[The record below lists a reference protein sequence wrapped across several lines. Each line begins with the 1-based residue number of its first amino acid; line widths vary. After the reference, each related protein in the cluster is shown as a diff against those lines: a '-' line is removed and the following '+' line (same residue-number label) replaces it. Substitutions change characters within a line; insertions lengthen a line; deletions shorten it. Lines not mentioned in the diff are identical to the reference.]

1 MQVYIRLL
9 SGGSHSPL
17 ICKTYWC
24 TNTNTYLIN
33 WLPKNKLTL
42 ALLFRLII
50 CFWYFLQFLIC
61 PIWHSVQENLS
72 DNSYNGMIKRESVG
86 PVGLGVITQTEMLN
100 TTTWKV
106 NNTII
111 WEVAL
116 HLQAWFDPTMKV
128 IMNTKAAMPSVNNRV
143 NFHVFPSKHKHNN
156 PLRKCDLSQD
166 LS

>member
-1 MQVYIRLL
+1 MYIRLL
-9 SGGSHSPL
+9 SGGSHSPR

-33 WLPKNKLTL
+33 WLPKKKLTL

-50 CFWYFLQFLIC
+50 CFWYLLQFLIC
-61 PIWHSVQENLS
+61 PILS
-72 DNSYNGMIKRESVG
+72 DNSYNRIIKRDSVG
-86 PVGLGVITQTEMLN
+86 PIGLGVITLTEMLN

-116 HLQAWFDPTMKV
+116 HWHAWFDPTIKV
-128 IMNTKAAMPSVNNRV
+128 IMNTKAVMPSVNNRV
-143 NFHVFPSKHKHNN
+143 NFHVFPSKHKRNN